1 MHPKRRNG
9 LKVLEIKFRP
19 LIIGETTNFDDLIN
33 REGGWGMK
41 KTLVLLIG
49 IMFLVGC
56 ATTAPLKTNF
66 LGEYSKNLASGTRG
80 EAGVRWLKPGV
91 DFHKYKKVMIDYV
104 VFALAD
110 DSQYKV
116 INGDEMKKLGDAC
129 TQAIVDALKDK
140 YPIVA
145 EPGPD
150 VARFRFAIVDLK
162 QSRPALSTVTSVI
175 PVGLGISLVKKGATD
190 SWSGSGATTSQ
201 LMVLDS
207 ATDEVIAVAE
217 AEYHAGFT
225 ERFSKWGSAEDAFKY
240 WGQRLRKFMD
250 DIAASKGRK

>member
-1 MHPKRRNG
+1 
-9 LKVLEIKFRP
+9 
-19 LIIGETTNFDDLIN
+19 
-33 REGGWGMK
+33 MK
-41 KTLVLLIG
+41 KIFLLLIG
-49 IMFLVGC
+49 IMFLASC
-56 ATTAPLKTNF
+56 ATTAPTKTYF
-66 LGEYSKNLASGTRG
+66 LGDYANKLEPGPPGGAKM
-80 EAGVRWLKPGV
+80 RWLKPGV
-91 DFHKYKKVMIDYV
+91 DFNKYKKFMVDYV

-129 TQAIVDALKDK
+129 TKAIVDALKDK

-150 VARFRFAIVDLK
+150 VLRFRFAIVDLK
-162 QSRPALSTVTSVI
+162 QSRPALSAVTSVI
-175 PVGLGISLVKKGATD
+175 PVGIGISLVKRGATD
-190 SWSGSGATTSQ
+190 SWSGSGATTTQ

-225 ERFSKWGSAEDAFKY
+225 ERFSKWGSAEEAFKY

-250 DIAASKGRK
+250 DLVAAKERK

>member
-1 MHPKRRNG
+1 MSS
-9 LKVLEIKFRP
+9 
-19 LIIGETTNFDDLIN
+19 IN
-33 REGGWGMK
+33 REGGPEMK
-41 KTLVLLIG
+41 KVLVLLIG
-49 IMFLVGC
+49 IMFLAGC
-56 ATTAPLKTNF
+56 ATTASPKANF
-66 LGEYSKNLASGTRG
+66 LGDYARKLEPGPPGGAKM
-80 EAGVRWLKPGV
+80 RWLKPGV
-91 DFHKYKKVMIDYV
+91 DFYKYKKFMVDYV

-162 QSRPALSTVTSVI
+162 QSRPALSAVSSVVPAAI
-175 PVGLGISLVKKGATD
+175 GMSLVKKGATD
-190 SWSGSGATTSQ
+190 SWTGSGATTSQ

-207 ATDEVIAVAE
+207 STNEVIAVAE
-217 AEYHAGFT
+217 DEYKAGFT

-240 WGQRLRKFMD
+240 WGKRLRKIMD
-250 DIAASKGRK
+250 EGLAPGK